1 LSTLYLGSAGAR
13 RELGV
18 ASGALTDAAIFR
30 DLVTQADPG
39 RMITAI
45 DDTVLN
51 DAGCMTVD

>member
-1 LSTLYLGSAGAR
+1 
-13 RELGV
+13 V